1 MKKFLLFVNIVFCTT
16 ANAQTIA
23 AGNGHTVYICPN
35 GSAVSAGRNNA
46 GQLGWGQLIPNTNVT
61 VDVQNLT
68 GIAAVSAGD
77 EHTLFLMEDGT
88 VYACGRN
95 WDGRLGF
102 GNYTGTNVALQIP
115 GLTDI
120 IAVSAGHFH
129 SLFLKSD
136 GTVWATGDNY
146 YGALGNGGTAT
157 SNVPVQVGISG
168 VSAIAAGSYFSLF
181 LKPNGEVWG
190 CGYNQEG
197 QLGTQNYNN
206 ADVPVQMVVS
216 SVAKIAAGLGHSL
229 MVKFDGTAWSCGR
242 NDLGQLG
249 LGGFGGGNTPTVLAV
264 GLGSVSAIS
273 AGWGHSVFLT
283 NGGSVYTV
291 GDDLYGQLGNDAL
304 FEGNGYVQLVTGL
317 SDIVEISAG
326 GDISLFLKSDGTYYG
341 CGNNDSGPLANGTNG
356 AGNYEPEPLESTVS
370 CTVTKVD
377 ETSQPSSLKLMCYP
391 NPTSETALV
400 NFGYSVT
407 DAELAII
414 NSMGQTIEILSGIHG
429 YNITLETKNLSAGLY
444 FLNLNDSN
452 GTQSLKMIVQ
462 N

>member
-1 MKKFLLFVNIVFCTT
+1 MKKYLLFLLLACAGS

-23 AGNGHTVYICPN
+23 AGNGHTVYICPT

-46 GQLGWGQLIPNTNVT
+46 GQLGWGQLIPQTNVT

-77 EHTLFLMEDGT
+77 EHTLFLMDDGT

-95 WDGRLGF
+95 WDGRLGL
-102 GNYTGTNVALQIP
+102 GNYTGTNVPLQIP

-146 YGALGNGGTAT
+146 YGALGNGSTTT

-190 CGYNQEG
+190 CGYNQDG

-206 ADVPVQMVVS
+206 SDVPVQMVVS
-216 SVAKIAAGLGHSL
+216 SVAKIAAGLAHSI
-229 MVKFDGTAWSCGR
+229 MVKFDGTAWSCGS
-242 NDLGQLG
+242 NGLGQLG
-249 LGGFGGGNTPTVLAV
+249 LGGFGGGNTPTVLAI
-264 GLGSVSAIS
+264 GLGSVSAID
-273 AGWGHSVFLT
+273 AGWGHSVFLL
-283 NGGSVYTV
+283 NDGSVYTV

-304 FEGNGYVQLVTGL
+304 FEGNGYVQLVSGL
-317 SDIVEISAG
+317 SDIVEVSAG
-326 GDISLFLKSDGTYYG
+326 GDISLFLRSDGAYFG

-356 AGNYEPEPLESTVS
+356 GGNYEPEPIESTIA
-370 CTVTKVD
+370 CAVTSVD
-377 ETSQPSSLKLMCYP
+377 EPMEASFDLMCYP
-391 NPTSETALV
+391 NPATDVVTVIA
-400 NFGYSVT
+400 NT
-407 DAELAII
+407 DAD
-414 NSMGQTIEILSGIHG
+414 H
-429 YNITLETKNLSAGLY
+429 TLEVFDAMGRMVFGTRMRQRTHVPLAELPAGAYLIQVMD
-444 FLNLNDSN
+444 LETGDRTCSRV
-452 GTQSLKMIVQ
+452 LKL
-462 N
+462 